1 MDDKLLIQGC
11 LRGDLRA
18 QKQMYEKYAPTM
30 MSVCL
35 RYVKDKELARDL
47 MHDGFIRLF
56 TKIDTYSGSGVFA
69 GWVRKVFVN
78 TVLEYLRR
86 NDALKFS
93 TDIEVAGYLQNDNV
107 SAIEQLSANELLE
120 CIAELPDGF
129 RTVFNLYAI
138 EGYSHMEIA
147 EKLNISEGTSRS
159 QYSRARQMLQRKV
172 EMMYKGVMPASRN
185 RISDNE

>member
-1 MDDKLLIQGC
+1 M
-11 LRGDLRA
+11 
-18 QKQMYEKYAPTM
+18 
-30 MSVCL
+30 
-35 RYVKDKELARDL
+35 
-47 MHDGFIRLF
+47 
-56 TKIDTYSGSGVFA
+56 
-69 GWVRKVFVN
+69 N

-172 EMMYKGVMPASRN
+172 EIMYKGVMPASRN